1 MYIRRMYVATGKKR
15 KEVTLLVKVKKFII
29 PLLIFTLLAI
39 FVIEKRRVIFQEEN
53 PIPLAIGMS
62 KMIFQGKEI
71 VEIEQNEDRYS
82 DVSLYLVKRGKMEPF
97 IKMLEKDGW
106 KFVEQLEYQNALI
119 FEKGNQTQSIS
130 YRYYTRYY
138 TILDSY

>member
-1 MYIRRMYVATGKKR
+1 M
-15 KEVTLLVKVKKFII
+15 
-29 PLLIFTLLAI
+29 AI
-39 FVIEKRRVIFQEEN
+39 FIVQKRAVIFQEEN
-53 PIPLAIGMS
+53 PIQLAIAMS
-62 KMIFQGKEI
+62 KMIFLNKQI
-71 VEIEQNEDRYS
+71 VEVEPNEDRVS

-106 KFVEQLEYQNALI
+106 TFVEQLEYENALI
-119 FEKGNQTQSIS
+119 FKKENQTQSIS

>member
-1 MYIRRMYVATGKKR
+1 MLK
-15 KEVTLLVKVKKFII
+15 LKKFII

-53 PIPLAIGMS
+53 PIPLAIALS
-62 KMIFQGKEI
+62 KMIFLNKEI
-71 VEIEQNEDRYS
+71 IEVEPNEDRYS

-97 IKMLEKDGW
+97 IEMLEKDGW
-106 KFVEQLEYQNALI
+106 TFVEQLEYQNALI

>member
-1 MYIRRMYVATGKKR
+1 
-15 KEVTLLVKVKKFII
+15 
-29 PLLIFTLLAI
+29 
-39 FVIEKRRVIFQEEN
+39 
-53 PIPLAIGMS
+53 
-62 KMIFQGKEI
+62 MIFQGKEI

-82 DVSLYLVKRGKMEPF
+82 DVSLYLVKHGKMEPF

-106 KFVEQLEYQNALI
+106 KFVEQLEYENALI

>member
-1 MYIRRMYVATGKKR
+1 M
-15 KEVTLLVKVKKFII
+15 TLLVKVKKFII

>member
-1 MYIRRMYVATGKKR
+1 
-15 KEVTLLVKVKKFII
+15 
-29 PLLIFTLLAI
+29 
-39 FVIEKRRVIFQEEN
+39 
-53 PIPLAIGMS
+53 
-62 KMIFQGKEI
+62 MIFQGKEI
-71 VEIEQNEDRYS
+71 VEIEPNEDRYS

-106 KFVEQLEYQNALI
+106 TFVEQLEYQNALI
-119 FEKGNQTQSIS
+119 FEKGNQIQSIS

>member
-1 MYIRRMYVATGKKR
+1 M
-15 KEVTLLVKVKKFII
+15 
-29 PLLIFTLLAI
+29 AI

-82 DVSLYLVKRGKMEPF
+82 DVSLYLVKREKMEPF

-106 KFVEQLEYQNALI
+106 TFVEQLEYQNALI

>member
-1 MYIRRMYVATGKKR
+1 MYVATGKKR

>member
-1 MYIRRMYVATGKKR
+1 MLKS
-15 KEVTLLVKVKKFII
+15 KKFII

-82 DVSLYLVKRGKMEPF
+82 DVSLYLVKRRKMEPF

-106 KFVEQLEYQNALI
+106 TFVEQLEYQNALI

>member
-1 MYIRRMYVATGKKR
+1 M
-15 KEVTLLVKVKKFII
+15 
-29 PLLIFTLLAI
+29 AI

-82 DVSLYLVKRGKMEPF
+82 DVSLYLVKRRKMEPF

-106 KFVEQLEYQNALI
+106 TFVEQLEYQNALI

>member
-1 MYIRRMYVATGKKR
+1 MLKP
-15 KEVTLLVKVKKFII
+15 KKFII

-39 FVIEKRRVIFQEEN
+39 FVIEKRRVIFQAGN

-71 VEIEQNEDRYS
+71 VEIEQSEDRYS

-106 KFVEQLEYQNALI
+106 TFVEQLEYQNALI
-119 FEKGNQTQSIS
+119 FKKGNQAQSIS

>member
-1 MYIRRMYVATGKKR
+1 MLKS
-15 KEVTLLVKVKKFII
+15 KKFII

-53 PIPLAIGMS
+53 PIPLAIAMS
-62 KMIFQGKEI
+62 KMILLNKEI
-71 VEIEQNEDRYS
+71 IEVEPNEDRYS

-97 IKMLEKDGW
+97 IEMLEKDGW
-106 KFVEQLEYQNALI
+106 TFVEQLKYQNALI